1 MKWLSRKYAAQG
13 DVRGAQNM
21 NFVKGTEWALSRR
34 LKWMMQLCFQ
44 MRKEM
49 STNRVRGVL
58 PVAGAA
64 GAEFRGVEN
73 LDMAVLY
80 ATY

>member
-21 NFVKGTEWALSRR
+21 NFIKGTEWALSRR
-34 LKWMMQLCFQ
+34 LRWMMQLCFQ

-64 GAEFRGVEN
+64 GAEFRRAEN